1 MTSEVERT
9 GVLVVR
15 AWTETADRS
24 VRARITSTLDL
35 DGGTETSQAA
45 ASAEEILTA
54 VRTWI
59 EDFVAE

>member
-1 MTSEVERT
+1 MTSEAERT

-24 VRARITSTLDL
+24 VRARITSTLDVE
-35 DGGTETSQAA
+35 GGAQNSQAA

-54 VRTWI
+54 VRKWI